1 MEDQE
6 VKKQRGGKREGAG
19 RKKTTCKKYGFNA
32 SEEVSKILESIPN
45 KTEYINQAILEK
57 FKRKKGRF

>member
-57 FKRKKGRF
+57 FKREKGRF